1 MFRSGSILFLA
12 LVLAAMAQEPMLSPD
27 PADRADAPPSDGGY
41 APEPERPGRAVSQSG
56 QFRVTGSGDD
66 DRSAAANRA
75 SVALLMEEAKNTL
88 HRLIGETD
96 LSWVVPVDVILEGKA
111 GDSPRAVPVSY
122 DLGHAGG
129 RFSLGVRI
137 DMSRGL
143 DRDLIDRAAWTVLL
157 YERSLRTVK
166 PEELDSPL
174 IVRPWLVEGLREAKL
189 WREGRAD
196 RRLYEGVLKAGGG
209 YSPDELFEMTAARWE
224 KLDGA
229 SRHVFRVLSGAMMMA
244 LLEQSQG

>member
-1 MFRSGSILFLA
+1 SGGGDSAEWWPPKVSSCWSFRASRNWRTSIERRFPKGSRKWRASRSRKTSWCWTLGLTEGNHRWRDSDGGPGPGEGCVAFAHRFQRIRPAVTLPLSLPGFANMFRSGSILFLA

-129 RFSLGVRI
+129 RFSLGVR
-137 DMSRGL
+137 
-143 DRDLIDRAAWTVLL
+143 
-157 YERSLRTVK
+157 
-166 PEELDSPL
+166 
-174 IVRPWLVEGLREAKL
+174 
-189 WREGRAD
+189 
-196 RRLYEGVLKAGGG
+196 
-209 YSPDELFEMTAARWE
+209 
-224 KLDGA
+224 
-229 SRHVFRVLSGAMMMA
+229 
-244 LLEQSQG
+244 